1 MQFQIRSGSP
11 FRLPSRLFAC
21 AALLAVSAVAVAQEK
36 APKEAQEK
44 PSPEAQAAKANED
57 PAVTAARR
65 QVQMLDALYK
75 NAVVSITERYQRGQ
89 PAIMVAKDVFEAM
102 HKGKYHSARL
112 VDATGSPLGETSEP
126 ATPFEKK
133 AAKAMQDGKDYLE
146 EIVGEGK
153 ERKFLAA
160 TRVPAV
166 HKRCAEC
173 HSVEEGDLLGFIRYE
188 LPLDE

>member
-1 MQFQIRSGSP
+1 MQRTLRIRTRSAIFSMLVASGATLSVG
-11 FRLPSRLFAC
+11 SI
-21 AALLAVSAVAVAQEK
+21 VVGQEPGK
-36 APKEAQEK
+36 QATQPAKEQ
-44 PSPEAQAAKANED
+44 ANED

-146 EIVGEGK
+146 EVVGEGK

-173 HSVEEGDLLGFIRYE
+173 HGVEEGDLLGFIRYE

>member
-1 MQFQIRSGSP
+1 MHSTLRFHPSPTFSSRFLALGLLLAIGSP
-11 FRLPSRLFAC
+11 AFAQQ
-21 AALLAVSAVAVAQEK
+21 AASKPAQE
-36 APKEAQEK
+36 APA
-44 PSPEAQAAKANED
+44 AAKEQGKED

-75 NAVVSITERYQRGQ
+75 NAVVSITERYKQGQ

-102 HKGKYHSARL
+102 HQGKYHSAKL
-112 VDATGSPLGETSEP
+112 VDATGTPLGEKNDP
-126 ATPFEKK
+126 QTPFEKK
-133 AAKAMQDGKDYLE
+133 AAEAMQGGKDYLE
-146 EIVGEGK
+146 EVVGEGK

-173 HSVEEGDLLGFIRYE
+173 HGVKEGELLGFIRYE
-188 LPLDE
+188 LPLE

>member
-1 MQFQIRSGSP
+1 MQRKIRSGSP
-11 FRLPSRLFAC
+11 FRLPSRLFAS
-21 AALLAVSAVAVAQEK
+21 AALLAASAVAVAQET
-36 APKEAQEK
+36 APKAGQGK
-44 PSPEAQAAKANED
+44 ASPAAPAAKANED

-89 PAIMVAKDVFEAM
+89 PAIMVAKDVFQAM
-102 HKGKYHSARL
+102 HDGKYHSARL
-112 VDATGSPLGETSEP
+112 VDATGSPLGEENEP
-126 ATPFEKK
+126 DTDFEKK
-133 AAKAMQDGKDYLE
+133 AAKAMQEGKDYLE
-146 EIVGEGK
+146 EVVGEGK

-173 HSVEEGDLLGFIRYE
+173 HSVKEGDLLGFIRYE
-188 LPLDE
+188 LPLE